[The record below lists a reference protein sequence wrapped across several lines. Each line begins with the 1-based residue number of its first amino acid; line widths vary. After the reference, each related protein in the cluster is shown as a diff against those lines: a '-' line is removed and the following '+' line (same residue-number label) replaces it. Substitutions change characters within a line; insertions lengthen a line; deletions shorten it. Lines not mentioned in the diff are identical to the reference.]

1 MAPKRSV
8 KQATF
13 DSHTTSR
20 GRGMTANVIEGDKR
34 ADVARMKRMA
44 SGLFGLVTVIYLVAS
59 VAAERL
65 PDIIAIGYV
74 LAFAEAAMIGALA
87 DWFAVTALFRHPL
100 GIPIPHTAIIPRR
113 KDAIAQQF
121 GHFVQSNFLTADV
134 ISEKVRTMQLS
145 RRVADWLLTDD
156 HSQMVAEQITSAVAS
171 AVTTMDDDQIQ
182 AMIARNVEGKIRD
195 TSWSP
200 LIGDLLSFI
209 TSGRRQQDVLD
220 VAVNLGLFLLED
232 SSEML
237 KEKVGKETPWWFPD
251 SVDSAIYNKIVRSVS
266 KMLYDMQMDVLHPVR
281 KRVLAMMD
289 ELLDKMKNS
298 SDFLDKEQRIKDELL
313 AQPAF
318 IDFTSSLWTDIKASI
333 MKQADDP
340 HGGLTRAIAQS
351 ARGFAMSIHND
362 PELAGRIDARADD
375 AARYLIDRYGTD
387 VADLISNTIEKWDTD
402 ATADRIEAQVG
413 RDLQFIRINGTV
425 VGGLAGLVIHALH
438 HVAVTIDG

>member
-1 MAPKRSV
+1 
-8 KQATF
+8 
-13 DSHTTSR
+13 
-20 GRGMTANVIEGDKR
+20 
-34 ADVARMKRMA
+34 
-44 SGLFGLVTVIYLVAS
+44 
-59 VAAERL
+59 
-65 PDIIAIGYV
+65 
-74 LAFAEAAMIGALA
+74 
-87 DWFAVTALFRHPL
+87 
-100 GIPIPHTAIIPRR
+100 
-113 KDAIAQQF
+113 
-121 GHFVQSNFLTADV
+121 
-134 ISEKVRTMQLS
+134 
-145 RRVADWLLTDD
+145 
-156 HSQMVAEQITSAVAS
+156 
-171 AVTTMDDDQIQ
+171 
-182 AMIARNVEGKIRD
+182 
-195 TSWSP
+195 
-200 LIGDLLSFI
+200 
-209 TSGRRQQDVLD
+209 
-220 VAVNLGLFLLED
+220 
-232 SSEML
+232 
-237 KEKVGKETPWWFPD
+237 
-251 SVDSAIYNKIVRSVS
+251 
-266 KMLYDMQMDVLHPVR
+266 MLYDMQMDVLHPVR

>member
-1 MAPKRSV
+1 
-8 KQATF
+8 
-13 DSHTTSR
+13 
-20 GRGMTANVIEGDKR
+20 MTANVIEGDKR

-59 VAAERL
+59 VASERL

-182 AMIARNVEGKIRD
+182 AMIARNVEAKIRD